1 MSHGAEP
8 SFGQRGLQFSP
19 ESMLRTSPH
28 QAHCEC
34 ISGLEHVLRERDQ
47 GGLVWR
53 PELPEVTVDWDSP
66 KRAERVGVVSPTSF
80 PRVGSGH

>member
-1 MSHGAEP
+1 M
-8 SFGQRGLQFSP
+8 
-19 ESMLRTSPH
+19 
-28 QAHCEC
+28 
-34 ISGLEHVLRERDQ
+34 LRERDQ